1 MAVDDCVGICV
12 ELVTDSVELEASLDT
27 SVDVASDVVVS
38 GVIVVSLEVTFV
50 VSRLD
55 ILEDE
60 VVLSTFVE
68 VDNP

>member
-12 ELVTDSVELEASLDT
+12 ELVTDSVELEASVDT

-38 GVIVVSLEVTFV
+38 GVIV